1 MVLERIANPSIGES
15 RFLSSSLSRTAKERI
30 NNFMK
35 ITFAPNGW
43 TPIISELDLANI
55 TQEQVHMLECIVGT
69 QTLAVIK
76 NQQHMT
82 INDEV
87 RFLKMF
93 GDVDINKPQVKN
105 VVIDGSERIL
115 RRVTG
120 KRRADGSAEG
130 MFGFKEILPW
140 HANPVEDP
148 NRKSMVYLRGIS
160 GTDGSVTSFTNHVR
174 ALENSLP
181 LFLKEYFA
189 KENFHTIHQHDH
201 SKDIAAE
208 TIMNIYGTEDR
219 PSMYDLSELPT
230 LIYQN
235 IFGTKGLYF
244 SWFQFSKFKELDV
257 EESTKIQTLLR
268 CCILSDQKNIYDHNW
283 SDGDVILSDQWF
295 GLHKRHPFEQIEDR
309 LLHRGVVEYSDHSTS
324 YLNQA
329 RELLNQ
335 QSQTCPVS

>member
-1 MVLERIANPSIGES
+1 
-15 RFLSSSLSRTAKERI
+15 
-30 NNFMK
+30 MK

-76 NQQHMT
+76 NQQHLT
-82 INDEV
+82 VNDEV
-87 RFLKMF
+87 KFLKMF
-93 GDVDINKPQVKN
+93 GGVDINKPHVKN

-130 MFGFKEILPW
+130 MFGYKEVLPW

-160 GTDGSVTSFTNHVR
+160 GTQGSITSFTNHAR
-174 ALENSLP
+174 ALKSSLP
-181 LFLKEYFA
+181 VFFKEYFS
-189 KENFHTIHQHDH
+189 KENFHTIHEHDH
-201 SKDIAAE
+201 TYDMAAE
-208 TIMNIYGTEDR
+208 TIMNIYGTTNR
-219 PSMYDLSELPT
+219 PSMYDPSEFPT

-244 SWFQFSKFKELDV
+244 SWFQFTKFKELDD
-257 EESTKIQTLLR
+257 EESTKIRDILR
-268 CCILSDQKNIYDHNW
+268 FSILNDQNNIYDHNW
-283 SDGDVILSDQWF
+283 SNGDVILSDQWL
-295 GLHKRHPFEQIEDR
+295 GLHKRHHFEQIEDR
-309 LLHRGVVEYSDHSTS
+309 LLHRGVVEYSSKSPEFLEKTR
-324 YLNQA
+324 A
-329 RELLNQ
+329 LLDNQ
-335 QSQTCPVS
+335 Q